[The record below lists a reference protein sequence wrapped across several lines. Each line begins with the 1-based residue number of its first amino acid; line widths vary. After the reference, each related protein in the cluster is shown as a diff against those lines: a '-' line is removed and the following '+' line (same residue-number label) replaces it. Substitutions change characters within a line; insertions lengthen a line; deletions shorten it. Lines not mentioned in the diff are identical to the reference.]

1 MVKQQ
6 QNRRIPIGSLVAGIA
21 AVAVAAGGGAAWW
34 HWQSSQRQ
42 TPPIGAPPISG
53 IQEAPKPQT
62 PPAAQPKVEVFW
74 LKQAGVRQQLI
85 ATTADPTV
93 DIKKQPTAALET
105 AFNTLLAGPKDGSVS
120 TTIPPGTKLRHLKV
134 EKDGIHVNLSEE
146 FTTGGGSTAMTGR
159 VAQVIY
165 TATSLDPKAKVWI
178 EVEGEPLEALGG
190 EGLELE
196 QPLTRKSL
204 GENFTL

>member
-6 QNRRIPIGSLVAGIA
+6 QNRRIPVSGLVAGIA
-21 AVAVAAGGGAAWW
+21 AVAVTVGGGAAWW

-42 TPPIGAPPISG
+42 TPTGAPPISG

-62 PPAAQPKVEVFW
+62 PPVAQQQVQVFW
-74 LKQAGVRQQLI
+74 LKGNGVRQQLI
-85 ATTADPTV
+85 ATTTATNA

-105 AFNTLLAGPKDGSVS
+105 AFNNLLAGPKDGSVS
-120 TTIPPGTKLRHLKV
+120 TTIPPGTELRGLKM
-134 EKDGIHVNLSEE
+134 ENDGIHVNLSEE
-146 FTTGGGSTAMTGR
+146 FTSGGGSTAMTGR

-165 TATSLDPKAKVWI
+165 TATSLDPNAKVWI
-178 EVEGEPLEALGG
+178 EVEGEPLEVLGG

-196 QPLTRKSL
+196 QPLTRQSL